1 MTAEAGTIPAGA
13 ATEAVPAPASLARPV
28 DAGNGRKAI
37 PTAPQPGGGVAQGQ
51 NRRVTRWHR
60 RGARIVRGQRP
71 DRGQVR
77 APGRCAGD
85 PPRPRQD
92 PGAEGGRRRE
102 TRCGPPLADLT
113 QAARRDVAVS
123 VCLEADNV
131 RGQPTEGTA
140 PYAFP
145 WASPVRQPSPSPADH
160 SSEELLSSP
169 AGPSG

>member
-77 APGRCAGD
+77 APGRCAGT
-85 PPRPRQD
+85 PPGLARTRGQKA
-92 PGAEGGRRRE
+92 GAGGK
-102 TRCGPPLADLT
+102 PA
-113 QAARRDVAVS
+113 AARR
-123 VCLEADNV
+123 L
-131 RGQPTEGTA
+131 RT
-140 PYAFP
+140 
-145 WASPVRQPSPSPADH
+145 
-160 SSEELLSSP
+160 
-169 AGPSG
+169 